1 MSCNCGGC
9 ISRQLLCIGLNNNK
23 SFLFSV
29 LDENGD
35 EVDISTASEILFA
48 VSDGVIVGSN
58 LEAGGALRFE
68 KRLTDGDII
77 IAGTGYQF
85 IVDVSAADTLLPVK
99 SDNYWDVT
107 VTTSSGLAYTIKAG
121 IFRVIKTNAGI

>member
-35 EVDISTASEILFA
+35 EVDISAASEILFT
-48 VSDGVIVGSN
+48 VSDGVIIGSN
-58 LEAGGALRFE
+58 LEAGGTVRIE
-68 KRLTDGDII
+68 KRLTDGDIVV
-77 IAGTGYQF
+77 AGTGYQF
-85 IVDVSAADTLLPVK
+85 IVDVSAADTLLPVN

>member
-35 EVDISTASEILFA
+35 EVDISAASEILFT
-48 VSDGVIVGSN
+48 VSDGVIIGSN
-58 LEAGGALRFE
+58 LEAGGTVRFE
-68 KRLTDGDII
+68 KRLSDGDII
-77 IAGTGYQF
+77 VAGTGYQF
-85 IVDVSAADTLLPVK
+85 MVDITPADTELPVK
-99 SDNYWDVT
+99 SDSYWDVT
-107 VTTSSGLAYTIKAG
+107 VTTSSGNTYTVKAG
-121 IFRVIKTNAGI
+121 IFRVTKTNAGI